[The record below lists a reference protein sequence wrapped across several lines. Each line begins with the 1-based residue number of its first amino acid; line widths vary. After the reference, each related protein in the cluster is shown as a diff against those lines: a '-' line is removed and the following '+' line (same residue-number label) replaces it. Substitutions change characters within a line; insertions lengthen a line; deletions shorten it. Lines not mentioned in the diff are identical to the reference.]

1 MCVCTQVRS
10 SGRRVPAGTKP
21 RLLPVA
27 HTGRT
32 NFSETDLLFYTQSP
46 DYCHP
51 EPLLG
56 SAGTANRYDTG
67 NGSVPI
73 QLAQCRFPELAIS
86 NAKILIYFF
95 QINYTEAY
103 CGACYYWIGSD
114 QSLKLRSLYCFYVLT
129 LCVNLGLRA
138 DTRTNFFNERVVKV
152 WNSLPPSIVI
162 FLHWQHLEI
171 PWTKSTL
178 EYILNINA
186 FSVRVPLM
194 C

>member
-1 MCVCTQVRS
+1 MRVCMQVRS

-56 SAGTANRYDTG
+56 STGTANRYDTG

-86 NAKILIYFF
+86 NAKILIYFSNK
-95 QINYTEAY
+95 IY
-103 CGACYYWIGSD
+103 GSNFIKQHSETVMVWNLQSAD
-114 QSLKLRSLYCFYVLT
+114 CSFSLKKF
-129 LCVNLGLRA
+129 CVISIIFGPLLFHINWQK
-138 DTRTNFFNERVVKV
+138 ERRRR
-152 WNSLPPSIVI
+152 VI
-162 FLHWQHLEI
+162 SDI
-171 PWTKSTL
+171 DP
-178 EYILNINA
+178 
-186 FSVRVPLM
+186 
-194 C
+194 